1 MKRPLIVGLVFAFG
15 WEQIALIMPGYV
27 RRFTLMYYIQSL
39 VPHAMPAE
47 GVTSLLQAF
56 FTDTPSTLTC
66 LVSLAGAIAV
76 SLALAGRVVER
87 REYVLEQ

>member
-1 MKRPLIVGLVFAFG
+1 
-15 WEQIALIMPGYV
+15 MPGYM

-39 VPHAMPAE
+39 VPHAMPAD

-56 FTDTPSTLTC
+56 FTNTPSTLTC
-66 LVSLAGAIAV
+66 LVSLAVAIVV
-76 SLALAGRVVER
+76 SLVLAGRVVER